1 MKRYALLGKSL
12 SHSLSEQYFSGKFLK
27 ENIKDVE
34 YFNLEI
40 DNLEDLKE
48 KITQLNLSGFNVT
61 IPYKQEI
68 ISKLDVISEDAKTIN
83 SVNTVKVIKGK
94 LHGFN
99 TDILGFEQSLTP
111 IFGNRKKAIIL
122 GNGGSSKS
130 IQFVLKKLNINY
142 KIVSRNTNFDYHHI
156 KEKVIREN
164 SLIIN
169 CTPLGMYP
177 EIESFPKLPYKLLN
191 SKHLL
196 YDLVYNPKQ
205 TKFLRL
211 GLANNALIKNG
222 EEMLILQAEESWKI
236 WNLDTI

>member
-12 SHSLSEQYFSGKFLK
+12 SHSFSEQYFSDKFK
-27 ENIKDVE
+27 KQNIKNTE
-34 YFNLEI
+34 YLNLELN
-40 DNLEDLKE
+40 NLNGLKD

-99 TDILGFEQSLTP
+99 TDVLGFEQSLTP
-111 IFGNRKKAIIL
+111 ILENRKKAIIL

-130 IQFVLKKLNINY
+130 IQFVLKKLNIKY
-142 KIVSRNTNFDYHHI
+142 KIVSRNTYLDYNNI
-156 KEKVIREN
+156 DKETIEEN
-164 SLIIN
+164 SLIVN

-205 TKFLRL
+205 TKFLTL
-211 GLANNALIKNG
+211 GLANNTTIKNG
-222 EEMLILQAEESWKI
+222 EEMLILQAEESWRI